1 MNRKV
6 VRTIAFQLHRWLGLL
21 VGILLCIAGLTG
33 SILVFEQEIDN
44 FLLERQMGHVVPTN
58 HVIPLETLA
67 NTVNTTYTSMPGFKL
82 TYVEMYEG
90 EPYEFRAETAKGKD
104 FRVFVNPFTGKVMG
118 DRIWDDTWLGFT
130 FKLHYALLAGETG
143 ILIMGIVALV
153 TLILSITGIV
163 LWPGWRKLIGG
174 FKIKWDGHIKR
185 VNFDIHKV
193 AGIVTAIFLALIG
206 FTGFAWNVPQ
216 AKIEDAIYTATFTPK
231 LKDPVSQPIPGGR
244 PLSLTELLQRADA
257 AVPNAPTTSLFFP
270 TKPEDVLWLGKKQL
284 QETTK
289 WGSTQLFLDQF
300 SGKVL
305 RIQDG
310 LNPNRAEVVLN
321 SFSPVHYGTFGGLPT
336 RILYVFVGLAP
347 LILFITGFVMWWY
360 RHRTQA
366 LTKDSIYTTSN
377 SLYK

>member
-1 MNRKV
+1 MNRKI
-6 VRTIAFQLHRWLGLL
+6 VRTITFQLHRWLGLV

-33 SILVFEQEIDN
+33 SVLVFEQEIDN
-44 FLLERQMGHVVPTN
+44 FLLERQMGHIVPTN
-58 HVIPLETLA
+58 HVIPLETLV
-67 NTVNTTYTSMPGFKL
+67 NTVNSTYASTPGFKL
-82 TYVEMYEG
+82 GYVEMFEG

-104 FRVFVNPFTGKVMG
+104 FRVFVNPYTGKVMG

-163 LWPGWRKLIGG
+163 LWPGWRRLISG

-193 AGIVTAIFLALIG
+193 AGIITAIFLTFIG

-216 AKIEDAIYTATFTPK
+216 AKVEDVIYAATFTSKPPN
-231 LKDPVSQPIPGGR
+231 PVSHPIPGKQ
-244 PLSLTELLQRADA
+244 PLSLIELLQRADA
-257 AVPNAPTTSLFFP
+257 AVPNAPTTGFFFP
-270 TKPEDVLWLGKKQL
+270 IKPEDVLWLGKKKPG
-284 QETTK
+284 ETSK
-289 WGSTQLFLDQF
+289 GGSIQLFIDQF

-310 LNPNRAEVVLN
+310 LNPTRAEVILN
-321 SFSPVHYGTFGGLPT
+321 SFSPLHYGTFGGLAT
-336 RILYVFVGLAP
+336 RILYVFVGLVP
-347 LILFITGFVMWWY
+347 SILFITGFVMWWY
-360 RHRTQA
+360 RYRVKLSSSPKQ
-366 LTKDSIYTTSN
+366 LWRMGKG
-377 SLYK
+377 